1 MTDDDK
7 PLDGRS
13 IFGRGSQLSAICL
26 RQPVHTAGRAA
37 AAIAYAVAMGAD
49 PSPAGE
55 LAAQTERRW
64 SQQQLQ
70 AALDIRR

>member
-1 MTDDDK
+1 MK
-7 PLDGRS
+7 PGLRGHDRRRQTLGRN
-13 IFGRGSQLSAICL
+13 FVTAE